1 MTGPLIVTITFIL
14 AAVGLG
20 TIVDAIFSQKPVLV
34 LMHWLAYW
42 VMVLLVGEEEAHRV
56 SKNKNW
62 LNKKAHSAGT
72 ENA

>member
-42 VMVLLVGEEEAHRV
+42 VMVLLVGEEEANRV

-62 LNKKAHSAGT
+62 VNKKAHSGTT

>member
-1 MTGPLIVTITFIL
+1 MTGVLFVTVTFIL

-20 TIVDAIFSQKPVLV
+20 TIIDEVFNRKPVMS

-62 LNKKAHSAGT
+62 VNKKAHSGTT